1 MHLAINSSCVSSL
14 GSQLPC
20 FVRGSS
26 TVRAMR
32 ERFHLN
38 LTEEQLSELIDRMVE
53 TSMNSITTKIYDGYQ
68 YITNGILWR
77 HRCWRH
83 NGVISWRLMVALGW
97 DRVASRAGE
106 CANMV
111 RPRLPVAVV
120 VSTKTSR
127 IAFYDVITANVM
139 QPLSLMMSYGDVYA
153 SLNEALDIRV
163 NNLQHDLDQ
172 ITDRFLGCYQ
182 YLAISV

>member
-1 MHLAINSSCVSSL
+1 MSSLFLKAKSSPYSSPFTFQRSELWNVIFIVLRIPTDFRVIQWPPYLFVSL

-38 LTEEQLSELIDRMVE
+38 LTEEQLSELIDGMVE

-83 NGVISWRLMVALGW
+83 LVTSCCDVTDLHNGASYFV
-97 DRVASRAGE
+97 RVKHRD
-106 CANMV
+106 CVTVTNLWW
-111 RPRLPVAVV
+111 LPVNL
-120 VSTKTSR
+120 TDDK
-127 IAFYDVITANVM
+127 
-139 QPLSLMMSYGDVYA
+139 VYQTQ
-153 SLNEALDIRV
+153 LLCFWTND
-163 NNLQHDLDQ
+163 
-172 ITDRFLGCYQ
+172 CWY
-182 YLAISV
+182 